1 MLFGY
6 HRICY
11 CTQSLSPGLV
21 RTEIM
26 DAGHLRTVRSHD
38 IFSRNPCLDPQDI
51 ADAVL
56 YVLGTPP
63 HVQVI
68 TNCSFSGQNIGL
80 SKLIIK
86 TDQDLR
92 WLSHCCCRRFQSP
105 GMCYCIDRQ
114 AVPNIPRDHN
124 DFIFSAKQ
132 SNALCHFGT
141 LRTIHSMIQG
151 YTLAPRNLQNILLF
165 DAKSSVISYL

>member
-1 MLFGY
+1 MVFGY
-6 HRICY
+6 HRIYY

-26 DAGHLRTVRSHD
+26 DAGHLRTITSHD
-38 IFSRNPCLDPQDI
+38 IFSGNPSLDPQDI

-68 TNCSFSGQNIGL
+68 TNCSLYGQNIGL
-80 SKLIIK
+80 FKLIIK
-86 TDQDLR
+86 IDKDLR
-92 WLSHCCCRRFQSP
+92 WLSQCCCWRFWSP

-114 AVPNIPRDHN
+114 AVPNIPKDHK
-124 DFIFSAKQ
+124 DFICSAKQ
-132 SNALCHFGT
+132 SKALWHFGT
-141 LRTIHSMIQG
+141 LGTTHSMIRG
-151 YTLAPRNLQNILLF
+151 YTPAPRNLQNRLLL
-165 DAKSSVISYL
+165 DAKPSVMSHL